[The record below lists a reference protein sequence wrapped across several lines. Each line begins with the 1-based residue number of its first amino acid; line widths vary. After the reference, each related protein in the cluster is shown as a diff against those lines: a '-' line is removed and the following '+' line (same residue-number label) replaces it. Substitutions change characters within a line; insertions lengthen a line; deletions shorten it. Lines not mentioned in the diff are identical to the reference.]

1 MWDHTSVN
9 TLVRRHSVSAERMRT
24 RTEMFLRKSPRSGT
38 PWFVRYV
45 GEREV
50 TFMCVYKTQSP
61 VSSAL
66 RQTKMKSFV
75 IAALVCAC
83 LFLLLAAGYPVSDG
97 GSPRIVGQHHVY
109 LRAHAGEKLFLR
121 CDAFANDD
129 MTLIYWLINGSF
141 PEDAPSSDRIV
152 ESEETTSE
160 EGAIL
165 HRSLMLKSI
174 RADDFNST
182 FTCVVQNSA
191 GMDQKHLTLI

>member
-75 IAALVCAC
+75 IA
-83 LFLLLAAGYPVSDG
+83 VSDG